1 MLRVF
6 AGLLLAQTGAGLSV
20 QAAALEQTE
29 LGVRINALHA
39 NGNIYGAGLHL
50 RRLLDDGFFVTATLD
65 RQVYD
70 AARPP
75 APLEQSEQTLPS
87 VTNTVAGVNV
97 GRLQGLGDSRIM
109 WFWSMGLAVGF
120 PQPSRPGPGQI
131 QLEAETEV
139 HLRSAAGIE
148 ALVSE
153 HWSLMA
159 AVRVERHYVNLRY
172 SDPATAQRATLSSLT
187 PAGVYLSLG
196 YRF

>member
-1 MLRVF
+1 MLRVIT
-6 AGLLLAQTGAGLSV
+6 GSLLALSAAGFSV
-20 QAAALEQTE
+20 QAVALEHTE

-39 NGNIYGAGLHL
+39 DGNIYGAGLHL
-50 RRLLDDGFFVTATLD
+50 RRFLGDGFFVTATID
-65 RQVYD
+65 RQIYD
-70 AARPP
+70 AARLP
-75 APLEQSEQTLPS
+75 ATVAQSNQPVPSLP
-87 VTNTVAGVNV
+87 NTVAGVNV
-97 GRLQGLGDSRIM
+97 GRQQGIGNARIM

-120 PQPSRPGPGQI
+120 PQPSRSGPAQV

-139 HLRSAAGIE
+139 HLRSAVGLE
-148 ALVSE
+148 ALMSE

-172 SDPATAQRATLSSLT
+172 IDPATQQRATLSSLT